1 MSFNIILQDL
11 LVENNINSELQ
22 TPPYDNNMDIKSK
35 VKTTFTCLLRSLK
48 LKHQTSSLI
57 FAFYLGKLIESKE
70 ISKRDCRKIISEHFW
85 IIAIRTYYIF
95 EVNPAQIYATIETST
110 AMIRRLSQL
119 EFRKL
124 TLEL

>member
-1 MSFNIILQDL
+1 L
-11 LVENNINSELQ
+11 L
-22 TPPYDNNMDIKSK
+22 
-35 VKTTFTCLLRSLK
+35 
-48 LKHQTSSLI
+48 LI
-57 FAFYLGKLIESKE
+57 FAFYLEKLIKSKE
-70 ISKRDCRKIISEHFW
+70 ISKKDCRKIISEHFW